1 MKIRMLLLTLFVV
14 LTVTLNAQR
23 FKGGI
28 LAGLNASQ
36 VDGDSW
42 AGYYKTGLLLGAFVN
57 TEFQSDFGGQLEIK
71 FAGKGAANN
80 PKSPIIQ
87 KIKLNYIDLPVLATY
102 RPIQPLKLEGGL
114 SFNYLFKAEYYDG
127 DWMDTWDREPNKF
140 ETSIVFGVNYT
151 FFQNFDINARYS
163 YSLFP
168 VRAYSSSSNFSE
180 GAWFN
185 NVISFALYFHIGNM
199 EQ

>member
-1 MKIRMLLLTLFVV
+1 MKTRSLLLIIAVV
-14 LTVTLNAQR
+14 FSTALSAQR
-23 FKGGI
+23 FQGGI

-42 AGYYKTGLLLGAFVN
+42 GGYYKTGLLLGAFVN
-57 TEFQSDFGGQLEIK
+57 TEFRNNFGGQLEIK
-71 FAGKGAANN
+71 FSGKGSANY

-87 KIKLNYIDLPVLATY
+87 KIKLNYIDLPILVTY
-102 RPIQPLKLEGGL
+102 KTIDALKLEGGI
-114 SFNYLFKAEYYDG
+114 SINYLFKAEYYDD
-127 DWMDTWDREPNKF
+127 DWMDNWILEPNKL
-140 ETSIVFGVNYT
+140 ETAIVFGVNYT

-168 VRAYSSSSNFSE
+168 VRSFSSSSNFSE

-185 NVISFALYFHIGNM
+185 NVLSFALYFHLGRF
-199 EQ
+199 E